1 MRADSWVQLLT
12 EPALIES
19 LYDSPPELS
28 ACALFYVHLDE
39 RADSV
44 TLGFDTSHLPSH
56 PRPEWQEKPFNAFEF
71 HLEFE
76 SVSEL
81 RVAGWAAPA
90 RKNILLSAREDGG
103 VRFSA
108 SAPGSLL
115 EFAADRVRVARTR
128 TYLASSAP

>member
-12 EPALIES
+12 EPALIAS
-19 LYDSPPELS
+19 LYDSPPGLS

-44 TLGFDTSHLPSH
+44 TLGFDTSHLPSN

-71 HLEFE
+71 HLQFE

-90 RKNILLSAREDGG
+90 QKNILMSAREAGG
-103 VRFSA
+103 VKFSA

-115 EFAADRVRVARTR
+115 EFAADRVRVVRTR